1 MNARHLKL
9 DFSATSCRYCTEASW
24 HSFQSEFQN
33 RQVLFFPASL
43 YLTLLQQG
51 VADLGLVSLLIMDEV
66 HQATK
71 EHPMS
76 SILKEFHWN
85 LPSEAAPKVLLIR
98 PCDDCYVAHI
108 CCAGRLAT
116 ARLSRAAFGMSKST
130 AMLNAVTAMLERNE
144 CLVQTECMLFC
155 VMH

>member
-1 MNARHLKL
+1 
-9 DFSATSCRYCTEASW
+9 
-24 HSFQSEFQN
+24 
-33 RQVLFFPASL
+33 VLFFPASL

-98 PCDDCYVAHI
+98 PCDECFVLCIFSWTAAVQNCAYMR
-108 CCAGRLAT
+108 CCC
-116 ARLSRAAFGMSKST
+116 
-130 AMLNAVTAMLERNE
+130 VEQH
-144 CLVQTECMLFC
+144 CL
-155 VMH
+155 

>member
-1 MNARHLKL
+1 M
-9 DFSATSCRYCTEASW
+9 SATSCRYCTEASW
-24 HSFQSEFQN
+24 HNFQAEFQN

-43 YLTLLQQG
+43 YLALLQQG

-76 SILKEFHWN
+76 SILKDFHWN

-98 PCDDCYVAHI
+98 PCNERFVHCIFSSTVAVQNCAYL
-108 CCAGRLAT
+108 CC
-116 ARLSRAAFGMSKST
+116 
-130 AMLNAVTAMLERNE
+130 
-144 CLVQTECMLFC
+144 CLVEQHYLEVQQNHCCVKCSCCHEMSILFQQTACCFE
-155 VMH
+155 